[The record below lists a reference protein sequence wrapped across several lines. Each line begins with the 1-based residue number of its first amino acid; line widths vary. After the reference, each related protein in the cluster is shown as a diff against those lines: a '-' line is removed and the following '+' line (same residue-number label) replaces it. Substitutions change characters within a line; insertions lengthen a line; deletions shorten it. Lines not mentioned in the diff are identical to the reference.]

1 MATHTVIEIPK
12 TTSGPADPRAPSIL
26 TTLPPEIRNR
36 IYEYL
41 FKRDGP
47 IVLDDGQ
54 AHVELWARGHGIH
67 YTHGGVEQQVRD
79 EDLCDVFEGCTDL
92 LLSCRQVYHEAVG
105 VLYGENTFFFSQ
117 FLERQMHFTW
127 TWLSR
132 IGTHYQLLSRV
143 IMDADASYRRYNLL
157 PLLKCIWNNPQA
169 KCEFAFVRSGT
180 SVCNGRNKSAEL
192 YDPVTAAD
200 PMNNI
205 LFQLGTADVLNLS
218 QYARYS
224 GLVSS
229 IVVWCNGFD
238 HYGFVQY
245 DSSDLP
251 RSFPHPNRGFGI
263 LHHGSKVQW
272 KEPEQ
277 LSLLSMPD
285 ECLLAINTY
294 AGTSDTNVVF
304 DLDTNEAWGYRI
316 GLSGV
321 NNSLRA
327 DIDQMHTRV
336 YDEIV
341 IQMSTQETT
350 TNFNDFEALQ
360 KVLHVNNFEAL
371 VNPFARRE
379 EHCSVNMVLMFKLS
393 TLEPTADFRINIS
406 KLLHIFEHDHGCLV
420 ITVKESDSSMNG
432 TQSIEWNLIRKAVF
446 LLLSDVLEQ
455 YPSKADQPLPQIWIN
470 GHGTVLRATYRATAT
485 SEERIIQYASTS
497 NDPANIH
504 AQGYRKI
511 KSTHQS
517 GILNYD
523 MSVHPYYYAEID
535 GLLGMW
541 GLLRNDLWEDWQ
553 TAIRPI

>member
-1 MATHTVIEIPK
+1 MATQTVIEIPK

-47 IVLDDGQ
+47 IVLDEGQ

-79 EDLCDVFEGCTDL
+79 EDLCDVFTGCTDL

-117 FLERQMHFTW
+117 FLERQMHFTC

-143 IMDADASYRRYNLL
+143 TMDADASYRRYNLL
-157 PLLKCIWNNPQA
+157 PLLKFIWNNPQA
-169 KCEFAFVRSGT
+169 KCEFAFVVSRNSGFKEQN
-180 SVCNGRNKSAEL
+180 NGA
-192 YDPVTAAD
+192 DPHDSITAAD
-200 PMNNI
+200 IMNTI
-205 LFQLGTADVLNLS
+205 LFELGTADVLNLR

-224 GLVSS
+224 GLISS
-229 IVVWCNGFD
+229 VIVRYHD
-238 HYGFVQY
+238 HAQCGYVEY
-245 DSSDLP
+245 NDSCIP
-251 RSFPHPNRGFGI
+251 RSFPHPNRGFDI

-285 ECLLAINTY
+285 KCLLAINTY

-304 DLDTNEAWGYRI
+304 DLDTNEALGYRI

-336 YDEIV
+336 YDELV
-341 IQMSTQETT
+341 IQMSTQEAT

-360 KVLHVNNFEAL
+360 KLLHVNNFEAL
-371 VNPFARRE
+371 VNPLVRRE
-379 EHCSVNMVLMFKLS
+379 EHCSINMILMFKLS
-393 TLEPTADFRINIS
+393 TPEPIADLRININ
-406 KLLHIFEHDHGCLV
+406 KLLHTFKRDHGGLI
-420 ITVKESDSSMNG
+420 ITVQKSDSSVNG
-432 TQSIEWNLIRKAVF
+432 TQSIMWHHVQKAVF
-446 LLLSDVLEQ
+446 LLVSDILVQ
-455 YPSKADQPLPQIWIN
+455 CPSKANRPLPQIWIN
-470 GHGTVLRATYRATAT
+470 GHGTVLRATYPATAS
-485 SEERIIQYASTS
+485 SEETIIPCSYGID
-497 NDPANIH
+497 DPADILD
-504 AQGYRKI
+504 QYRRK
-511 KSTHQS
+511 TEYLDQS
-517 GILNYD
+517 GIWGNLASSYD
-523 MSVHPYYYAEID
+523 IYSYMNNDSLASMWYCLRYF
-535 GLLGMW
+535 LGR
-541 GLLRNDLWEDWQ
+541 G
-553 TAIRPI
+553 

>member
-92 LLSCRQVYHEAVG
+92 LLSCRQVYYEAVG

-205 LFQLGTADVLNLS
+205 LFQLGTADVLNLR
-218 QYARYS
+218 QYAKYS
-224 GLVSS
+224 GLISS
-229 IVVWCNGFD
+229 IIIWYHGHNHRGYVEYN
-238 HYGFVQY
+238 
-245 DSSDLP
+245 DSGIL
-251 RSFPHPNRGFGI
+251 RSFPHPERGFDI
-263 LHHGSKVQW
+263 LDLGSKVQW
-272 KEPEQ
+272 KGPEQ
-277 LSLLSMPD
+277 LSLLSMTD

-327 DIDQMHTRV
+327 GIDRMHTRV

-360 KVLHVNNFEAL
+360 KLLHVNNFEGL
-371 VNPFARRE
+371 VNPFVRRE
-379 EHCSVNMVLMFKLS
+379 EHCSVNMILIFKLS
-393 TLEPTADFRINIS
+393 TPEPTADLRININ
-406 KLLHIFEHDHGCLV
+406 KLLHIFKDDHGCLL
-420 ITVKESDSSMNG
+420 ITVQESNSSMNG
-432 TQSIEWNLIRKAVF
+432 TQSIRWHIIQRAVF
-446 LLLSDVLEQ
+446 LLLSDVLVQ
-455 YPSKADQPLPQIWIN
+455 YPSEANQPLPQIWIN
-470 GHGTVLRATYRATAT
+470 GHGTALCATYPAMAT
-485 SEERIIQYASTS
+485 SEEKSIPCSYAIY
-497 NDPANIH
+497 DPANVLD
-504 AQGYRKI
+504 QYRRK
-511 KSTHQS
+511 TEYLDQS
-517 GILNYD
+517 GIWGNLASSYD
-523 MSVHPYYYAEID
+523 IYSYMNKDTLASMWYCLRYF
-535 GLLGMW
+535 LG
-541 GLLRNDLWEDWQ
+541 RDLEG
-553 TAIRPI
+553 